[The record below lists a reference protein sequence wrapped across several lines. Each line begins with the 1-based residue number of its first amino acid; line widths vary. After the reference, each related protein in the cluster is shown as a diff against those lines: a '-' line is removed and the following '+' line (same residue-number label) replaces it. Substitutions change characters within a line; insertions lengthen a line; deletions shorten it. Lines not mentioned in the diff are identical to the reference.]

1 MFVLRTAAA
10 LALAQIAPA
19 AAPATAPAV
28 SQSPNASISLVWQTL
43 RGMAAGLLARVPYIV
58 MGLVV
63 LLVFYVAG
71 RLVRRAAHEAGE
83 RTRLDVRLADVF
95 GTLSVVL
102 ITAFG
107 VLVAAVIIFPS
118 FTPAGLVQGL
128 GVSSVAVGFAFK
140 DILQNFFA
148 GVLILLRKPF
158 VVGDQIRVKEYEGTV
173 EEINT
178 RSTRLKTYDGELV
191 IIPNGDV
198 YTSTI
203 TVRTAY
209 PTRRVKFSV
218 GIGYGDSIEEA
229 RSTILRVVAAAEGV
243 LAEPGPW
250 AYVEELAGSSVN
262 FAVYFWTDAP
272 QATVLKVRDR
282 VATAI
287 KLALDAAKIDMPFP
301 HTVVLYHDQTG
312 GLAADRVGTAARD
325 GGPDA
330 APDGAPDAGTPAEG
344 DAAPAREPARA
355 GAASP
360 D

>member
-1 MFVLRTAAA
+1 MLHLSAAST
-10 LALAQIAPA
+10 LAQPA
-19 AAPATAPAV
+19 ATTTTAPAI
-28 SQSPNASISLVWQTL
+28 PHAPDASVALVWETL
-43 RGMAAGLLARVPYIV
+43 RGMAAELLERVPYIV
-58 MGLVV
+58 MGLAV
-63 LLVFYVAG
+63 LLIFYVAG

-95 GTLSVVL
+95 GTLAVVL
-102 ITAFG
+102 LTALG
-107 VLVAAVIIFPS
+107 ALVAAVIIFPS
-118 FTPAGLVQGL
+118 FTPGGLVQGL
-128 GVSSVAVGFAFK
+128 GVTSVAVGFAFK

-198 YTSTI
+198 YTSSI
-203 TVRTAY
+203 VVRTAY
-209 PTRRVKFSV
+209 PTRRVKFTV
-218 GIGYGDSIEEA
+218 GIGYGDSIEDA
-229 RSTILRVVAAAEGV
+229 RATILRVVARAEGV
-243 LAEPGPW
+243 LADPGPW

-262 FAVYFWTDAP
+262 FTVYFWTDAH

-287 KLALDAAKIDMPFP
+287 KLALDAANIDMPFP

-312 GLAADRVGTAARD
+312 GLTSDRAVTAPSA
-325 GGPDA
+325 
-330 APDGAPDAGTPAEG
+330 
-344 DAAPAREPARA
+344 
-355 GAASP
+355 
-360 D
+360 

>member
-1 MFVLRTAAA
+1 MLFF
-10 LALAQIAPA
+10 P
-19 AAPATAPAV
+19 AAPALPAPLAV
-28 SQSPNASISLVWQTL
+28 TIPASSTVAAVVPPAPDASVALVWETL
-43 RGMAAGLLARVPYIV
+43 RGMAAGFVARVPYIV
-58 MGLVV
+58 MGLAV

-95 GTLSVVL
+95 GTLAVVL
-102 ITAFG
+102 VTALG
-107 VLVAAVIIFPS
+107 ALVAAVIIFPS

-128 GVSSVAVGFAFK
+128 GVTSVAVGFAFK

-229 RSTILRVVAAAEGV
+229 RSTILRVVSAAEGV
-243 LAEPGPW
+243 LADPGPW

-262 FAVYFWTDAP
+262 FTVYFWTDAP
-272 QATVLKVRDR
+272 QANVLRVRNR

-287 KLALDAAKIDMPFP
+287 KLALDAANIDMPFP

-312 GLAADRVGTAARD
+312 GLPSDRVGQAAGGRADRTPELDARNGAD
-325 GGPDA
+325 GETVRRAAA
-330 APDGAPDAGTPAEG
+330 APTTSPA
-344 DAAPAREPARA
+344 
-355 GAASP
+355 
-360 D
+360 